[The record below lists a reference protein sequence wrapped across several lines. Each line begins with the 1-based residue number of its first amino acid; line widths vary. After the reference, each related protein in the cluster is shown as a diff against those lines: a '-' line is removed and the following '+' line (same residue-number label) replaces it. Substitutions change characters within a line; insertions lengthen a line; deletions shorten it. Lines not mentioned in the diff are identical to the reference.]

1 MAEKRLIDADAF
13 IEFLEHKTRCA
24 YPNMFPGLLEAID
37 FAKNFPTA
45 DAVEVVR
52 CKSCKNFLDPFCL
65 LNDKQN
71 GQLYNT
77 APDNF
82 CSYGKKK

>member
-1 MAEKRLIDADAF
+1 MPEKRLIDANAF
-13 IEFLEHKTRCA
+13 IEFLKRKTSCT
-24 YPNMFPGLLEAID
+24 YPNKFPGLMEAID
-37 FAKNFPTA
+37 FVKNFPA
-45 DAVEVVR
+45 VDAVEVVR
-52 CKSCKNFLDPFCL
+52 CRDCDNFLDPFCL

-71 GQLYNT
+71 GWLYNT